1 MEKIFQLPFIL
12 AALSGAIMAGQGTL
26 NSQLSQKT
34 SLISSTLAIHLV
46 GTIGILIAVLLLKEP
61 VLTHHWRQI
70 PWYLYLGGILGIC
83 IIVLVSVS
91 ISKMG
96 VCNAT
101 TAIIIGQVST
111 AVIID
116 HLGLFGTHKI
126 PWSPWQLA
134 GLALFALGAKLLF
147 R

>member
-1 MEKIFQLPFIL
+1 MTKILQLPFIL

-34 SLISSTLAIHLV
+34 SILSSTLAVHVI
-46 GTIGILIAVLLLKEP
+46 GTIGVAIAVFFIKEP
-61 VLTHHWRQI
+61 MLSYQWRQI
-70 PWYLYLGGILGIC
+70 PWYLYLGGILGIL
-83 IIVLVSVS
+83 IVVLVSVS
-91 ISKMG
+91 ISKVG

-101 TAIIIGQVST
+101 TAIIIGQVCT

-116 HLGLFGTHKI
+116 HLGLFGTNKI
-126 PWSPWQLA
+126 PWNPWQIA
-134 GLALFALGAKLLF
+134 GLTFFVVGAKLLF